1 MSTHARAT
9 IGFVPRE
16 AFSQTKRSLETIY
29 ARTKGPFELVC
40 IDGGSP
46 PIVKQYLEQASR
58 EKGFVL
64 LRTDDYLVPN
74 QARNLVLDHV
84 NTEYVVFVDNDV
96 LVAPGWLDAL
106 VRCADET
113 GAWVVGPL
121 YFESEPECTRL
132 HMAGGICHIVQLP
145 DGSHSLVEKHYH
157 AHVKLASLEVELSR
171 RETEL
176 IEFHTLLVSMQAFD
190 KLGPLDPNLSLSE
203 HADLCLQ
210 VRAAGKSVFLEPTAA
225 VTYLPPTLGNRSD
238 SKYFQFR
245 WSEEWAER
253 SIARLQK
260 KYQLSEADPEMV
272 GLREWAKH
280 HRSRMPSNRWW
291 LPKIMRRG

>member
-16 AFSQTKRSLETIY
+16 AFSQTERSLEAIY

-40 IDGGSP
+40 IDVGSP

-58 EKGFVL
+58 DKGFML
-64 LRTDDYLVPN
+64 LRTDNYLMPN
-74 QARNLVLDHV
+74 QARNLILDHV

-121 YFESEPECTRL
+121 YFESQPECSRL
-132 HMAGGICHIVQLP
+132 HMAGGTCRVVQLP
-145 DGSHSLVEKHYH
+145 DGSRSLVEKHYH
-157 AHVKLASLEVELSR
+157 AHVELASLEVELSR

-176 IEFHTLLVSMQAFD
+176 VEFHTVLVSMQAFA
-190 KLGPLDPNLSLSE
+190 KLGRLDPTLSLSE

-225 VTYLPPTLGNRSD
+225 VTYLPPTQANRSD
-238 SKYFQFR
+238 CKYFEFR
-245 WSEEWAER
+245 WSADWAER
-253 SIARLQK
+253 TIARLK
-260 KYQLSEADPEMV
+260 EKYQLSEADPEMV
-272 GLREWAKH
+272 GLTAWVNY
-280 HRSRMPSNRWW
+280 HRGRMPSRWW
-291 LPKIMRRG
+291 LTKIMRRG